1 VKIIGFDLGDGE
13 SAVALLD
20 EHSTVE
26 PRMLP
31 IHGRASVLSAVG
43 TKGGRIVVGEEA
55 SVLSGAQ
62 DAKVRFKSRFLT
74 DPDAA
79 GDVRLF
85 AQGVMN
91 QLLHQEP
98 AILSQVTRTVVG
110 CPAGWGEG
118 RREQYARLIES
129 AGFPNVYV
137 VPEPR
142 AAFLYARH
150 ARGLRIDPKLM
161 QASAMVIDVG
171 SSTTDFAYIV
181 DGHQQELSLFGDT
194 NLGGGVLDELIL
206 QRCVERSKDRDALE
220 RVMKKSPAWR
230 SYCELEARRLKERY
244 FLTEEKWT
252 DKALAQQVVVC
263 YDETLMLELSLDHA
277 AMEEI
282 VHLPAGALGGRSFV
296 ACLEDALAAARDV
309 SRACPPQVVILT
321 GGASRMAFFQQACK
335 AAFEE
340 SLMVLCPEPECSIA
354 RGLAYAG
361 RVDENLKVFRQEA
374 ASIARGE
381 RLETAVSARVHALY
395 QPVASALFET
405 ARESA
410 LEAVKLWRR
419 GGVAS
424 IRELNTILEQNV
436 AREFAGE
443 AAAQRMKTDV
453 AKWTQELADALENE
467 LEALCLRCGVPQERM
482 EIAGLR
488 MHTGVQGVK
497 LSLTGVLGMDVLSG
511 VLGVVLAAVGASV
524 CGGSGLALVGAGPV
538 GMIAGAAAGALLA
551 LLGRGEME
559 KIFSSMNV
567 PVLLRQL
574 VTDGAVR
581 AGVDRQRENIERAIV
596 TALSDPRNGFAAGL
610 CASLASTLG
619 AQLEKMAA
627 AAEMNIQV

>member
-1 VKIIGFDLGDGE
+1 MKIIGFDLGDGE

-20 EHSTVE
+20 ENSTVE

-43 TKGGRIVVGEEA
+43 TKDGRIVVGEEA

-62 DAKVRFKSRFLT
+62 DARVRFKSRFLT
-74 DPDAA
+74 DTGAA

-98 AILSQVTRTVVG
+98 AIMSQVTRTVVG

-118 RREQYARLIES
+118 RREQYARLMES
-129 AGFPNVYV
+129 AGFPNVHV

-161 QASAMVIDVG
+161 RTSAMVIDIG

-181 DGHQQELSLFGDT
+181 DGHQQDLSLFGDT

-206 QRCVERSKDRDALE
+206 ARSIERSPDRQALE
-220 RVMKKSPAWR
+220 RVMQASPAWK

-244 FLTEEKWT
+244 FLTEDKWT
-252 DKALAQQVVVC
+252 EHALTQQVVVC
-263 YDETLMLELSLDHA
+263 YDETLMLELSLDGA

-282 VHLPAGALGGRSFV
+282 ICMPSMLLGGRSFMK
-296 ACLEDALAAARDV
+296 CLEDALTAAKDV
-309 SRACPPQVVILT
+309 SHDCPPQVVILT
-321 GGASRMAFFQQACK
+321 GGASRMAFFREACRN
-335 AAFEE
+335 AFAQ

-361 RVDENLKVFRQEA
+361 RVDENLRVFRTEA

-381 RLETAVSARVHALY
+381 RLSAAVGARVHALY
-395 QPVASALFET
+395 QPVADALFET
-405 ARESA
+405 AKESA
-410 LEAVKLWRR
+410 VEAVKLWRR
-419 GGVAS
+419 GGVET
-424 IRELNTILEQNV
+424 INELNSLLE
-436 AREFAGE
+436 ARITQDFAGE
-443 AAAQRMKTDV
+443 AAAQRMRPAV
-453 AKWTQELADALENE
+453 ESWTTALAGALEQE
-467 LEALCLRCGVPQERM
+467 LEALCLRCGVSPEKM
-482 EIAGLR
+482 EIGGMRMNAG
-488 MHTGVQGVK
+488 VSGVK
-497 LSLTGVLGMDVLSG
+497 LSLSGALGMDVLSG

-538 GMIAGAAAGALLA
+538 GLIAGAAAGALLA
-551 LLGRGEME
+551 LVGRGEME
-559 KIFSSMNV
+559 KLLGGMNV

-574 VTDGAVR
+574 VTDGAVK
-581 AGVDRQRENIERAIV
+581 AGVDRQKESIERSIIA
-596 TALSDPRNGFAAGL
+596 ALSDPRSGFAAGL
-610 CASLASTLG
+610 CDGLAGTLG
-619 AQLEKMAA
+619 TQLERMAQ
-627 AAEMNIQV
+627 AAEMNIQA